1 MMDATTVCKRLFALS
16 CEQAHTGTVHS
27 VFDHAVNLEIADR
40 FGLIGLIAEKQTLTP
55 YAVSV
60 RGNTSFNDAGI
71 RAGMAA
77 FIRQGCI
84 TIPEAGVTLDLS
96 TADPV
101 DLSIDCINTLSEKK
115 TADALLTKISR
126 ALQGAEQDSGL
137 APLITGGEN
146 TYTRFLKPRLHDLFA
161 AVSAC
166 DDAAAIQAANKI
178 AGCGMGLT
186 PSSDDLLSG
195 YFLTLRLLL
204 PRQDRAHTNEWMQC
218 MAQAVAERT
227 NRISATF
234 LLQSG
239 EGLANAAVY
248 ILLRVAG
255 RLSEAETA
263 DRAIARILEIG
274 STSGA
279 DMLTGIALALRQQ
292 YGGTNSDPV

>member
-1 MMDATTVCKRLFALS
+1 MHATTVCKRLFALS
-16 CEQAHTGTVHS
+16 CEQMHTGTVHS
-27 VFDHAVNLEIADR
+27 VFDHAVNLEIAGR

-60 RGNTSFNDAGI
+60 RGNTSFIDAGI

-77 FIRQGCI
+77 SIRQGHI
-84 TIPEAGVTLDLS
+84 TIPEAGLTLNLFK
-96 TADPV
+96 ADPV
-101 DLSIDCINTLSEKK
+101 DLSIDSIDSLCNQIS
-115 TADALLTKISR
+115 ADALLTKINA
-126 ALQGAEQDSGL
+126 ALQGVEQESGL

-146 TYTRFLKPRLHDLFA
+146 TYTRFLKPRLNALFA
-161 AVSAC
+161 AVS
-166 DDAAAIQAANKI
+166 DGDNAAAMQAASRI

-195 YFLTLRLLL
+195 YLVTLRLLL
-204 PRQDRAHTNEWMQC
+204 RQQDRAQEDMFIRC
-218 MAQAVAERT
+218 IAQAAAERT

-255 RLSEAETA
+255 RPGEPETM

-279 DMLTGIALALRQQ
+279 DMLTGIALALRQHN
-292 YGGTNSDPV
+292 GGTNSDQV

>member
-1 MMDATTVCKRLFALS
+1 MDATTVCKLLFALS

-27 VFDHAVNLEIADR
+27 VFEHAVNLEIADR

-60 RGNTSFNDAGI
+60 RGDTSFIEAGI

-77 FIRQGCI
+77 FVQQGHI

-126 ALQGAEQDSGL
+126 ALQGAEQESGL
-137 APLITGGEN
+137 APLIIGGEN
-146 TYTRFLKPRLHDLFA
+146 TYTRFLKPRLHDLFT
-161 AVSAC
+161 AVSGG
-166 DDAAAIQAANKI
+166 DDAAAIQAASKI

-204 PRQDRAHTNEWMQC
+204 SRQDRTHTNEWMQR
-218 MAQAVAERT
+218 MAQAAAERT

-255 RLSEAETA
+255 RPSEAETV

>member
-1 MMDATTVCKRLFALS
+1 MHATTVCKRLFALS
-16 CEQAHTGTVHS
+16 SEQMHTGTVHS
-27 VFDHAVNLEIADR
+27 VFDHAGNLEVADR
-40 FGLIGLIAEKQTLTP
+40 FGLIGLIAEEQTLTP

-60 RGNTSFNDAGI
+60 RGNYSFPEAGI

-77 FIRQGCI
+77 FILQGRI
-84 TIPEAGVTLDLS
+84 TIPEAGIALNLNS
-96 TADPV
+96 ADPV
-101 DLSIDCINTLSEKK
+101 DLSVDCIENLGDQK
-115 TADALLTKISR
+115 TVDALLAKISA
-126 ALQGAEQDSGL
+126 ALQGAEQESGL

-146 TYTRFLKPRLHDLFA
+146 NYTRFLKPRLNDLFA
-161 AVSAC
+161 AVSGR
-166 DDAAAIQAANKI
+166 DDAAAIEAAGKI

-186 PSSDDLLSG
+186 PSSDDLLCG

-204 PRQDRAHTNEWMQC
+204 SRQDRAQEDRFIKR
-218 MAQAVAERT
+218 MAQAAAERT
-227 NRISATF
+227 NRISGTF

-255 RLSEAETA
+255 RPSEAETV
-263 DRAIARILEIG
+263 DRAIQRILEIG

-292 YGGTNSDPV
+292 YGGTNSDQI

>member
-1 MMDATTVCKRLFALS
+1 MMDATTVCKLLFALS
-16 CEQAHTGTVHS
+16 NEQAHTGTVHS
-27 VFDHAVNLEIADR
+27 VFEHAVNLEIADR

-60 RGNTSFNDAGI
+60 RGDTSFIEAGI

-77 FIRQGCI
+77 FIQQGHI

-96 TADPV
+96 TADQV
-101 DLSIDCINTLSEKK
+101 DLSVDAIDSLCEKK
-115 TADALLTKISR
+115 AADALLTKISR
-126 ALQGAEQDSGL
+126 ALQGAEQESGL

-146 TYTRFLKPRLHDLFA
+146 TYTRFLKPRLTALFA
-161 AVSAC
+161 AVSGG
-166 DDAAAIQAANKI
+166 DDAAAIQAASKI

-204 PRQDRAHTNEWMQC
+204 SRHDRANRGEWIQR
-218 MAQAVAERT
+218 MAQAAAERT

-255 RLSEAETA
+255 RPSEAETV